1 MRLARLVAAGL
12 AVGVIT
18 GFVTALLRPRPNGP
32 IAAPLPPLPPLKD
45 YVLDIRTSGPVT
57 G

>member
-18 GFVTALLRPRPNGP
+18 GFVTALLRPRPRDP
-32 IAAPLPPLPPLKD
+32 IAAPLAPSRND
-45 YVLDIRTSGPVT
+45 EVLDIRTTGPVT